1 MKKKMMNNY
10 CKGIVIVQRKEEY
23 YFLQY
28 LKCNFHLPI
37 KVFLVNLDGKIT
49 NLKKIEYLLNDK
61 KICKEIYLEKEK
73 NEIKNFSIILVLN
86 INDIKDIK
94 NKNEYLEKEYFKEL
108 WFEKY
113 VVSIYMNCNFKD
125 LLVGIGAIDEREKL
139 ETTTYMNLVPINDFE
154 MAKLAI
160 KKLIKKLEM
169 NKESNFKILLEK
181 CLEFL

>member
-1 MKKKMMNNY
+1 
-10 CKGIVIVQRKEEY
+10 
-23 YFLQY
+23 
-28 LKCNFHLPI
+28 
-37 KVFLVNLDGKIT
+37 
-49 NLKKIEYLLNDK
+49 
-61 KICKEIYLEKEK
+61 
-73 NEIKNFSIILVLN
+73 
-86 INDIKDIK
+86 
-94 NKNEYLEKEYFKEL
+94 
-108 WFEKY
+108 
-113 VVSIYMNCNFKD
+113 MNCNFKD